1 MKSYV
6 GASTRTCMHKLWR
19 DRGKFPGEHHL
30 LWVGKRKHTSYDGL
44 LLRKFVHIWKRLI
57 SQNVGWYRSKLK
69 LWHDFSS
76 AMNKHAVFKTEAI
89 WISYQ
94 VLRCLRFI
102 KTVLKMTSFNEPQ
115 ALISFT
121 IRRSWQCDR
130 FLFITQ
136 PLKSKGKTSN
146 MD

>member
-1 MKSYV
+1 MERQKANSLENITCSELGKQNIHAMMVYCEESFCKFENV
-6 GASTRTCMHKLWR
+6 WFHRT
-19 DRGKFPGEHHL
+19 
-30 LWVGKRKHTSYDGL
+30 Y
-44 LLRKFVHIWKRLI
+44 
-57 SQNVGWYRSKLK
+57 VGWYRSKLK
-69 LWHDFSS
+69 LWHNFSP

-94 VLRCLRFI
+94 VLLCLRFI